1 VTRSIQTAVA
11 VVLTSNLRAASAA
24 GNVLLTKKDTGLDR
38 DSVANVSQLA
48 TVDREFLRNPSGRL
62 PPSKIQAILR
72 GVDIML
78 GR

>member
-1 VTRSIQTAVA
+1 VKFVLRTLAVP
-11 VVLTSNLRAASAA
+11 LLRAATVSAC
-24 GNVLLTKKDTGLDR
+24 GSLDR

-48 TVDREFLRNPSGRL
+48 TIDREFLRNHSGRL